1 MRSKLLCYQ
10 IDNLNN
16 VMFILSFYRLVDT
29 LELVLDQYGTELPQ
43 LAEFPSSIKLNQA
56 VATWKH
62 IVYYYAK
69 RH

>member
-1 MRSKLLCYQ
+1 MRSKFCVTKL
-10 IDNLNN
+10 INN
-16 VMFILSFYRLVDT
+16 VMVILSFYRLVDT

-56 VATWKH
+56 VAAWKH